1 MFTKIRINDF
11 VKFYATG
18 NVDAA
23 KLVKKFLKPFI
34 KLTCGML
41 KIALADIKLH
51 LTSAL
56 SVEITSLINRCI
68 AVIIS
73 VGIKL
78 VPRILSAWRQND
90 SY

>member
-1 MFTKIRINDF
+1 
-11 VKFYATG
+11 
-18 NVDAA
+18 
-23 KLVKKFLKPFI
+23 
-34 KLTCGML
+34 ML
-41 KIALADIKLH
+41 KIALADIKLQFY

-90 SY
+90 SD